1 MLDIP
6 NQRKKLDYLSIG
18 KFMIKNKINQY
29 CYPIIQTLR

>member
-18 KFMIKNKINQY
+18 KFMIKNKINQ
-29 CYPIIQTLR
+29 